1 MMARMSVFLDW
12 QLRYMEALVDALED
26 AKGLPGAKE
35 NTTIM
40 CAISSVQMAMGY
52 VEEAKAILEDKEE
65 HHAD

>member
-1 MMARMSVFLDW
+1 MVTTANFFDW
-12 QLRYMEALVDALED
+12 HLRYMEALVDALED

-52 VEEAKAILEDKEE
+52 VEEAKAIIEDREE

>member
-1 MMARMSVFLDW
+1 MVTTANFFDW

-35 NTTIM
+35 NATIM

-52 VEEAKAILEDKEE
+52 VEEAKAIIDDREE

>member
-1 MMARMSVFLDW
+1 MVTTANFFDW

-52 VEEAKAILEDKEE
+52 VQEAKAIIEDREE
-65 HHAD
+65 HHE

>member
-1 MMARMSVFLDW
+1 MVTTSNFFDW
-12 QLRYMEALVDALED
+12 QLRCMEALVDALES

-35 NTTIM
+35 NTPIM

-52 VEEAKAILEDKEE
+52 VEEAKAIIKDKEE